1 MNSRLDNPET
11 VQSSVVQEDW
21 NVGTHYQ
28 EGSIVVVNKRRPMF
42 AGKYND
48 YERQADGSIKRVSKT
63 VRLGLVSEI
72 KTEARAKKLLKKI
85 TDPLNEE
92 SYRPKEKM
100 TILRASEKW
109 MKIVVSQQ
117 KASGRAST
125 KSNLK
130 RVLDAF
136 GDMECTEVRP
146 PDIQE
151 WISHLATLGLSRVT
165 IKNYLTT
172 FKMLWASLEDWE
184 YVDYDPFRRI
194 KVKKGKKVQP
204 FFTLA
209 QMREIIDRT
218 EDVQFRMMFEILAET
233 GCRGGE
239 LCGLFTSDV
248 DIEART
254 ITIRRSA
261 YQGHLQTTKTDSADR
276 VVHISSFLA
285 ERIKQYTSFCGGR
298 DRVASHDGAVQER
311 KTLNGRACNRPP
323 FDAGINGGIAEL
335 KHGEASQA
343 GKQSCPQNSLLF
355 PLPGKLAWDNADIVR
370 EGLKPVVRAMGIDV
384 ERMGLHSFRHGS
396 KSLMLHLGVP
406 EKYRCERQGHS
417 MGGNKMDLIYS
428 HSDVE
433 HHRQYAEMIGRELFA
448 AKKPV
453 SSETVQSRAMGA
465 D

>member
-1 MNSRLDNPET
+1 MLTRISNPET
-11 VQSSVVQEDW
+11 VQSSPEDW

-130 RVLDAF
+130 RILDAF

-146 PDIQE
+146 PDVQE
-151 WISHLATLGLSRVT
+151 WISHLVTLGLSRVT

-194 KVKKGKKVQP
+194 KVKKNKKVQP

-248 DIEART
+248 DVDART

-261 YQGHLQTTKTDSADR
+261 YQGHLQTTKTDNADR

-285 ERIKQYTSFCGGR
+285 ERIRQYTSSCGG
-298 DRVASHDGAVQER
+298 VHDGTQSVDAENGITVPAQAVLGRRVGIKPNVESR
-311 KTLNGRACNRPP
+311 AKTSLRAT
-323 FDAGINGGIAEL
+323 AG
-335 KHGEASQA
+335 
-343 GKQSCPQNSLLF
+343 QSCPQDLLF

-384 ERMGLHSFRHGS
+384 ERMGLHSFRHGC
-396 KSLMLHLGVP
+396 KSLMLHIGVP

-453 SSETVQSRAMGA
+453 SSETVQTAFAAGA